1 MTNLTKLA
9 AQVLTFPRSKSGK
22 IQYTNAFRKEICDLV
37 RSGEYSKA
45 AIARALNINDIN
57 IYNWMKN
64 YSKDKYDT
72 KGIAVSRMRP
82 SNPVATLE
90 AKRNDLL
97 AEMNKISTALKLLK
111 ELGL

>member
-22 IQYTNAFRKEICDLV
+22 IQYTNAFRKEVCDIV
-37 RSGEYSKA
+37 KSGEHTNAS
-45 AIARALNINDIN
+45 ISRALNINEVN

-64 YSKDKYDT
+64 YKADKYDT

-97 AEMNKISTALKLLK
+97 AEMDKISTALKLLK